1 MNTMYNNLSQQMPY
15 MYGYNLP
22 QYQRMVQ
29 SPQNDQGAPGV
40 APISP
45 YVAPVMMPQANYIK
59 GRPVVSIDEARASQI
74 DLDGSLYV
82 FPDLGN
88 KKIYTKQINMDG
100 TASFNIFELSGS
112 NNEASVVTPTYVTRE
127 ELDSILAQ
135 LKESLIQANPAFTQ
149 PASSPTVKAQVN
161 KTFNL

>member
-1 MNTMYNNLSQQMPY
+1 MYNNLTQQTPY
-15 MYGYNLP
+15 MYGYP
-22 QYQRMVQ
+22 MPGQQRAVPGQ
-29 SPQNDQGAPGV
+29 VNEAPTV
-40 APISP
+40 APQQTYS
-45 YVAPVMMPQANYIK
+45 APIMMPQMNYIK

-100 TASFNIFELSGS
+100 TATFNVFELSS
-112 NNEASVVTPTYVTRE
+112 AKENAPAPVYVTKD
-127 ELDSILAQ
+127 ELDEILASF
-135 LKESLIQANPAFTQ
+135 KASLVQEKQSEAGSAPG
-149 PASSPTVKAQVN
+149 VKQQFN

>member
-1 MNTMYNNLSQQMPY
+1 MNMYNNLTQQTPY
-15 MYGYNLP
+15 MYGYGMP

-29 SPQNDQGAPGV
+29 PQQAETV
-40 APISP
+40 APNAASQQQ
-45 YVAPVMMPQANYIK
+45 YTAPIVMQQANYIK

-100 TASFNIFELSGS
+100 TASFNVFELSAPA
-112 NNEASVVTPTYVTRE
+112 EAAPTPVYVTKD
-127 ELDSILAQ
+127 ELDTILAQ
-135 LKESLIQANPAFTQ
+135 FKESLTQTKQQEPA
-149 PASSPTVKAQVN
+149 PARNIKAQVN
-161 KTFNL
+161 QPFNL